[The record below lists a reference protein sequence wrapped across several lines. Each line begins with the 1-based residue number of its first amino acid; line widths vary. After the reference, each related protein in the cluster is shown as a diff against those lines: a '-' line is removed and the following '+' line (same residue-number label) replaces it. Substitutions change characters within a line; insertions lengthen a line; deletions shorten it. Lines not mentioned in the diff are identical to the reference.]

1 MPQLDPV
8 VDKCKQLLERDASC
22 FDSFASNA
30 SEGSKGQNVSTKREK
45 RSHSSSEFESDHGA
59 SSYRHKIRARRQRS
73 PSYHDSYRHTY
84 PPPPPPPPGLQYSYY
99 PPRLR
104 STTRGAVTVHRWCA
118 NALCRGTAGSG
129 CKMLT
134 RRSGVTAR
142 AVVAVPGAENAAAPV
157 TGAARGRVAAKGTR
171 RPTLDTVHQRL
182 TARWVLCHHVTCRQ
196 WLQVA
201 GMRKALPHLMCSM

>member
-30 SEGSKGQNVSTKREK
+30 SEGSRGQNVSTKREK

-84 PPPPPPPPGLQYSYY
+84 PPPPPPGLQYSYY